1 MKNNSP
7 FAKTTG
13 GSQGTSV
20 YSAGGVCTP
29 YDSVIKAVDSF
40 PEIRGAGI
48 MLILRD
54 GTEVTVRG
62 GPRRRWV
69 WITPKGYGPLTVTSE
84 LDEEEKTNEP
94 ARRPM
99 KNETPG
105 FWDRWGDSVLNCGS
119 AAATGVVIYLSGGT
133 ASFWVGAFAVNSAL
147 LCGTSIGKGIYY
159 DEWQEFKRSGGNEY
173 TAWMTFET
181 FMNLADLANG
191 VHGTLKLLKAWEDAG
206 KLDRLSKA
214 LKGKNVTRA
223 NLLKLIQEIDPSF
236 RPALSATGA
245 KYISKGKLLTIGAK
259 TVRADRFVSLINQ
272 RSRVI
277 FDGISNALTL
287 AGSSST
293 SKSASQ
299 TWDLWVV
306 DYKQ

>member
-1 MKNNSP
+1 MNKSHATQSQPGRPGMTNSS
-7 FAKTTG
+7 TG
-13 GSQGTSV
+13 GL
-20 YSAGGVCTP
+20 CTP
-29 YDSVIKAVDSF
+29 YDALIKSVDSF
-40 PEIRGAGI
+40 PELLGAGI
-48 MLILRD
+48 MLVKAD
-54 GTEVTVRG
+54 GTQVTVRG

-69 WITPKGYGPLTVTSE
+69 WITPKGFGPVTVSPG
-84 LDEEEKTNEP
+84 LDDEEKTNEP
-94 ARRPM
+94 TKRPM

-133 ASFWVGAFAVNSAL
+133 ASFWVGAFAVNSAM

-159 DEWQEFKRSGGNEY
+159 DEWQEFKSSGGEVY
-173 TAWMTFET
+173 TSWMTVET

-191 VHGTLKLLKAWEDAG
+191 VSGTMKLLRAWEKG
-206 KLDRLSKA
+206 PKLAKLSA
-214 LKGKNVTRA
+214 AVKGKNVTRA

-236 RPALSATGA
+236 RPNLSATGA
-245 KYISKGKLLTIGAK
+245 KYISKGKLLTIGGK
-259 TVRADRFVSLINQ
+259 TIRADRFVSLMNHQ
-272 RSRVI
+272 SRVI

-287 AGSSST
+287 LGTPST
-293 SKSASQ
+293 GKNVSE